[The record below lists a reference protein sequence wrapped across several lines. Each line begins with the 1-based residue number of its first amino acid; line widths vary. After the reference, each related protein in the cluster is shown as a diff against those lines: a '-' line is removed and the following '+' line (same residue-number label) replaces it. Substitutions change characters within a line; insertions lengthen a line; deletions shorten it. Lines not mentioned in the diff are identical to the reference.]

1 MTPGRYE
8 SEQDWIA
15 EKAMLL
21 DVHDDVVDIL
31 SLYCLRLLEILE
43 QFEKAAILRE
53 GVLQV
58 MERRDYLNA
67 LDNLRDFVLRDPV
80 MFKLF
85 PQLVDRAEPGLD
97 ILSKLAEEYELT

>member
-1 MTPGRYE
+1 MTARRYE
-8 SEQDWIA
+8 AEQDWLA

-21 DVHDDVVDIL
+21 DVHDNVVDIL

-43 QFEKAAILRE
+43 QFEKASILRE
-53 GVLQV
+53 RVLQA

-67 LDNLRDFVLRDPV
+67 LDNLRDFVLNDPA

-85 PQLVDRAEPGLD
+85 PQLVDRAEPGLQV
-97 ILSKLAEEYELT
+97 LNKLAYEYELN

>member
-1 MTPGRYE
+1 MTPSQYE
-8 SEQDWIA
+8 SEQDWLA

-21 DVHDDVVDIL
+21 DVHDNVVDIL

-43 QFEKAAILRE
+43 QYEKAGILQQD
-53 GVLQV
+53 VLQP
-58 MERRDYLNA
+58 MERRDYLSA
-67 LDNLRDFVLRDPV
+67 LNNLRDFVLNDPA

-97 ILSKLAEEYELT
+97 ILNKLAEEYELH

>member
-1 MTPGRYE
+1 MTPSRYE
-8 SEQDWIA
+8 GEQDWLA

-21 DVHDDVVDIL
+21 DVHDNVVDIL

-53 GVLQV
+53 RVLQA
-58 MERRDYLNA
+58 MEHGDYSGALN
-67 LDNLRDFVLRDPV
+67 NLRDFVLSDPA

-85 PQLVDRAEPGLD
+85 PQLVDRAEPGLHV
-97 ILSKLAEEYELT
+97 LNELADEYGLN